1 MAHKDKS
8 GYYMKVTLVENGNHT
23 PRRIQRIE
31 WQDQR
36 GQVHFLEGRNLPSDL
51 TILTGKGQEEKHFA
65 KFLGVEV
72 PQDPAWDAYLP
83 TKANLT
89 YVIVG
94 VALVFILDGILT
106 LAMTNY

>member
-106 LAMTNY
+106 LAMTSY